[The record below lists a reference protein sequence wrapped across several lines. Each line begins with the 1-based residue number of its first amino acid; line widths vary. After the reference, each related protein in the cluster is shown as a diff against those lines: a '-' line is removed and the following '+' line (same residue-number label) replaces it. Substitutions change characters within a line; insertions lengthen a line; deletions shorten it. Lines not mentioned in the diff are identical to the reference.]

1 MIKNLTEK
9 LSALEKTGDQ
19 IVIVTVP
26 TLSEIDIETY
36 SNSLFCTWNLGA
48 KEINHSVLLVV
59 VSNER
64 KVRIEVDYGL
74 EKKANRCNFCNHC

>member
-1 MIKNLTEK
+1 MTEK
-9 LSALEKTGDQ
+9 LSALENKTEDQ
-19 IVIVTVP
+19 IVIMTVP

-48 KEINHSVLLVV
+48 KEINNSVLLVV

-74 EKKANRCNFCNHC
+74 EKS

>member
-48 KEINHSVLLVV
+48 KEINNGVLPVV
-59 VSNER
+59 ALNER
-64 KVRIEVDYGL
+64 QVHI
-74 EKKANRCNFCNHC
+74 